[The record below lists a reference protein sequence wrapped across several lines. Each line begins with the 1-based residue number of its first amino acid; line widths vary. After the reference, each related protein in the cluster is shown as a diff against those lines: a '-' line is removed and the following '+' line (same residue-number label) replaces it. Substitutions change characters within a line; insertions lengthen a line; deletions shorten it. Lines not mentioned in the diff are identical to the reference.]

1 MSQKKHILLNGICIT
16 LPKKVH
22 MITVSRKMELNYGE
36 IYGAC

>member
-16 LPKKVH
+16 LPNIVH
-22 MITVSRKMELNYGE
+22 TIIVSRKMELNYGK